1 MTWSA
6 SLNEA
11 SRVRQHVKCP
21 AALQGS
27 RSKSEARSEEQL
39 RVGWCLIRSLVILSK
54 HHQKLKCARLM
65 QVRGNAPSYCFIRK
79 VTRKCLVA
87 HTRPRSEPRIAN
99 EGPKK
104 PLTIARWRWRA
115 PPRPTLRRGLQ
126 LPCAP
131 GRLAWAWPLSL
142 SAHLHLAPAT
152 QFPATCSP
160 QSMPL
165 LTPGSLTCVC
175 RLFWSPSRARAKE
188 QATLRSTT

>member
-54 HHQKLKCARLM
+54 HHQKLNCARLM
-65 QVRGNAPSYCFIRK
+65 QVRGNAPSYFFIRK

-104 PLTIARWRWRA
+104 RDTHWSRGPNPHRHNATSNRACVGGLAFRSRALPLDVVLATAAYCRECSPSSVRFVRGYVVRRSTRYNSSQLIGVGD
-115 PPRPTLRRGLQ
+115 PRPTYTLQ
-126 LPCAP
+126 PIQLVD
-131 GRLAWAWPLSL
+131 S
-142 SAHLHLAPAT
+142 
-152 QFPATCSP
+152 
-160 QSMPL
+160 
-165 LTPGSLTCVC
+165 
-175 RLFWSPSRARAKE
+175 
-188 QATLRSTT
+188 